1 MIDVAILNLHS
12 NFREL
17 KLTIDGLLNTNKQS
31 LSNIETYTIIDYRRL
46 DKNILES
53 DLKSNYPDLDF
64 QINPPSVSTK
74 SVLRAFNDFF
84 NIATNKYVLWL
95 HSGMNFHKAGMV
107 ERSLEVLNLQPNI
120 LQVCANVCYPE
131 RINPIEGKQ
140 FEVGLD
146 NLIRR
151 FVPISYKIE
160 KRDGVVI
167 VKNQIGVSL
176 EPGLMRKS
184 DWEKYEG
191 GWSKEKTL
199 YNVDAFYKSI
209 GMFVVTICSTT
220 EENDQFFTKN
230 KI

>member
-12 NFREL
+12 NFKEL

-31 LSNIETYTIIDYRRL
+31 LSNIETYTIIDCRRL
-46 DKNILES
+46 DKNLLES
-53 DLKSNYPDLDF
+53 DLKSNYPDLSF
-64 QINPPSVSTK
+64 QINPPGISTK
-74 SVLRAFNDFF
+74 SVSKAFDDFF
-84 NIATNKYVLWL
+84 NIATNEYVLWL
-95 HSGMNFHKAGMV
+95 HSGMNFHKSGMV
-107 ERSLEVLNLQPNI
+107 EQSLEVLNLQPNI

-140 FEVGLD
+140 FEIGLD

-160 KRDGVVI
+160 KRGDTI
-167 VKNQIGVSL
+167 IIENQIGVSL

-184 DWEKYEG
+184 DWGKYTR

-209 GMFVVTICSTT
+209 GMFVVTICNTT
-220 EENDQFFTKN
+220 KEEDQFFTKN